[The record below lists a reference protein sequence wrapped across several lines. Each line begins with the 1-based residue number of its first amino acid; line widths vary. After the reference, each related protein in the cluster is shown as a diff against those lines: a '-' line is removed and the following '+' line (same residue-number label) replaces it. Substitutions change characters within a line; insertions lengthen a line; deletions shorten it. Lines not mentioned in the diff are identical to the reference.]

1 MLYSAAPSL
10 ARIASHIP
18 APMAKEKTLFT
29 CSACGGTSPRWLG
42 KCPSCGA
49 WNTLVETVAEAEPGK
64 NRYSAASFTGLAQ
77 AQAVQPLAA
86 IEARDFARTASGL
99 EELDRVLG
107 GGIVEGGVADL
118 CILEPQARWSV
129 RADTLRSQGKHT
141 PFLGYE
147 LPGRVRWTLVGGAV
161 AFERA

>member
-1 MLYSAAPSL
+1 MGQEDGKKWAAAAHSQPT
-10 ARIASHIP
+10 IP
-18 APMAKEKTLFT
+18 KSDRLLGNALGLPDAPHA
-29 CSACGGTSPRWLG
+29 GLG
-42 KCPSCGA
+42 
-49 WNTLVETVAEAEPGK
+49 
-64 NRYSAASFTGLAQ
+64 R
-77 AQAVQPLAA
+77 
-86 IEARDFARTASGL
+86 
-99 EELDRVLG
+99 
-107 GGIVEGGVADL
+107 IVEGGMADL

>member
-1 MLYSAAPSL
+1 VVLWGKKTVKNGPAAAHSQPT
-10 ARIASHIP
+10 IP
-18 APMAKEKTLFT
+18 KSDRLLGNALGLPDAPHA
-29 CSACGGTSPRWLG
+29 GLG
-42 KCPSCGA
+42 
-49 WNTLVETVAEAEPGK
+49 
-64 NRYSAASFTGLAQ
+64 R
-77 AQAVQPLAA
+77 
-86 IEARDFARTASGL
+86 
-99 EELDRVLG
+99 
-107 GGIVEGGVADL
+107 IVEGGVADL